1 MPGNEISKRPA
12 RLSRNA
18 KSSITPVTEKNVTDG
33 KGNLV
38 HASNKKPQTNLERN
52 EAKNPTQSDAQ
63 SKKPQIDGV
72 GNKHQTIEKVNRS
85 NLKNV
90 SGSRYVE
97 LSKMCNKCDK
107 PCGLNQGNENAQCN
121 KCQSWFHSECTS
133 INKKELEEQLLLGIY
148 ECDECLALTNQ
159 NDGASSVGLSETE
172 SMESENCDTMNSEEM
187 RKAQFDE
194 IMEEEIMEEP
204 MVQNELKNDFNKP
217 NHMLNEGPRT
227 SSPKAKAETRELVDQ
242 EGGPDSRNLNAK
254 LDMMLGRMDD
264 LKTEV
269 QKVKSEMKKSEFE
282 FETFSKKLNV
292 QVKANV
298 QQTVNEVF
306 ARRENNLLE
315 KTDKY
320 IETKVNEGITREIE
334 KNLDWKI
341 DEQLRDMNEKID
353 RNINNIEQRVE
364 QNIEKE
370 LDSKIESRIQE
381 KLDSKLKSFRES
393 MDLSLD
399 KRIESKFNQNLDQ
412 KLKTMETRVNESVT
426 KKVEQDLNRK
436 SEHFVTNSK
445 LEDAMDEVSEKIW
458 RKKNII
464 VVNIPESTKK
474 AILDRKME
482 DLETVLPLL
491 NKIMTVERSDIDGLP
506 IRVGL
511 VGDRPR
517 LLRVSLKSEIQA
529 RELVNRARET
539 NDILNPTEKDKKKKI
554 YINRDFTL
562 QDRENRKEARK
573 AKKELESQGIKAE
586 VRGGKVIILEQED
599 FIAAYPSSMEVGEIF
614 RNPNDCQK
622 FQLTEQMHGP
632 HPGSQINST
641 CMAPNLSNLHASY
654 SSVVDD
660 EQTGRSPM
668 NRPELSGRPE
678 SKDQVPQRNH
688 DHKQPDQSKG
698 NVQGLQSQSYYSGP
712 MGYDQRRGNYNYGP
726 PQNYYEYDR
735 HNGRHA
741 SYGPPRHMY
750 RGQSRGR
757 GSSYDRRPYNNRR

>member
-1 MPGNEISKRPA
+1 MPGNEITKRPV

-18 KSSITPVTEKNVTDG
+18 KSSSTPVTEKNVSDG
-33 KGNLV
+33 KGSLV
-38 HASNKKPQTNLERN
+38 QVSNKKPQTNLELK
-52 EAKNPTQSDAQ
+52 EAKNPTQSGVQ
-63 SKKPQIDGV
+63 TQKPQIDGA
-72 GNKHQTIEKVNRS
+72 GNKLQTTEKEGVS

-97 LSKMCNKCDK
+97 LTKMCNKCDK
-107 PCGLNQGNENAQCN
+107 PCGLNKGNENAQCN
-121 KCQSWFHSECTS
+121 KCQSWLHSECTS
-133 INKKELEEQLLLGIY
+133 INKKDLEEQLLLGIY

-159 NDGASSVGLSETE
+159 NDGTCSMSLPDVE
-172 SMESENCDTMNSEEM
+172 SMESDNCDTMNSEEM

-194 IMEEEIMEEP
+194 IMEEELMEEP
-204 MVQNELKNDFNKP
+204 MIQNDLKIDYDKP
-217 NHMLNEGPRT
+217 NGMLVGGPRT
-227 SSPKAKAETRELVDQ
+227 SSPKAKTETDNLTQ
-242 EGGPDSRNLNAK
+242 ENGTDSRNLNDK

-264 LKTEV
+264 LKAEV
-269 QKVKSEMKKSEFE
+269 QQVKSEMKKSDFE

-306 ARRENNLLE
+306 ARREDNLKE
-315 KTDKY
+315 KMDQY
-320 IETKVNEGITREIE
+320 IETKVNENITREIE

-341 DEQLRDMNEKID
+341 DEQTRDMSEKID
-353 RNINNIEQRVE
+353 KKIKTLEQRVE
-364 QNIEKE
+364 QNMEKKI
-370 LDSKIESRIQE
+370 DSKIESRIQE

-393 MDLSLD
+393 MDLSLE
-399 KRIESKFNQNLDQ
+399 KKVESKLNQNFDQ

-445 LEDAMDEVSEKIW
+445 LADAMDEVSEKIW

-464 VVNIPESTKK
+464 IVNIPESTKK

-482 DLETVLPLL
+482 DLDTVLPLL

-529 RELVNRARET
+529 RELVNRARDA
-539 NDILNPTEKDKKKKI
+539 NDMLNPTEKDKKKRI

-562 QDRENRKEARK
+562 QDRENRREARK
-573 AKKELESQGIKAE
+573 TKKELESQGIKAE

-599 FIAAYPSSMEVGEIF
+599 LITAYPSSMEVGEIF

-622 FQLTEQMHGP
+622 FQLHEQMHGP
-632 HPGSQINST
+632 HPGNQMNST
-641 CMAPNLSNLHASY
+641 CMASNLSNFHASY

-660 EQTGRSPM
+660 DQRGRSIL
-668 NRPELSGRPE
+668 NRPDLSGKPE
-678 SKDQVPQRNH
+678 NTDYVPQSNH
-688 DHKQPDQSKG
+688 GHTSKQPDEPKI
-698 NVQGLQSQSYYSGP
+698 NVQGQPQRQI
-712 MGYDQRRGNYNYGP
+712 GYDQRRGNYNYGP
-726 PQNYYEYDR
+726 HQNYYEHDIQNER
-735 HNGRHA
+735 HV

-757 GSSYDRRPYNNRR
+757 GNSYGRRPYQNRR